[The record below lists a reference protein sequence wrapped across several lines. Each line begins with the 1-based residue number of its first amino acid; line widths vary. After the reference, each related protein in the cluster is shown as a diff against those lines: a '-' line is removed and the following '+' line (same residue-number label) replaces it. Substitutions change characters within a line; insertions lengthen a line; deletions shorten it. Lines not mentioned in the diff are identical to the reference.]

1 MKRINKTAALFLC
14 ILCLAPLFMSMSVF
28 AARTTEAAT
37 TASSGIFAGYTDY
50 VIDRVYF
57 GAGVVIAVLVICAV
71 SIAVILKRKYIADAD
86 CGEND
91 STQPKDE

>member
-71 SIAVILKRKYIADAD
+71 SIAVILKRKHISDACCEGQD
-86 CGEND
+86 GTD
-91 STQPKDE
+91 KSD